1 MESESREGSY
11 ALRGPAMMTKMDGH
25 HWIYDAQMALV
36 TLVIALL
43 LFGCSKPSVDPP
55 IAAQEPEFEAPKSP
69 RLLPKVELKS
79 SLPQLKNE
87 DGTGRVDG
95 YMVRLKKHLD
105 STVGIAGTVIYKSST
120 KWQKKRRTLPH
131 LYVADE
137 NDPEADLKLLVVRL
151 DEKQMRKIKKGK
163 RYIFKG
169 KLVQRLDELGWEN
182 ERGMIALD
190 SFETL
195 K

>member
-1 MESESREGSY
+1 
-11 ALRGPAMMTKMDGH
+11 MTKMEGH
-25 HWIYDAQMALV
+25 HWIYDAQMILV
-36 TLVIALL
+36 TLAVAIL
-43 LFGCSKPSVDPP
+43 LFGCSEPSVDPP
-55 IAAQEPEFEAPKSP
+55 ISAQEPEFEAPKSP

-79 SLPQLKNE
+79 SLPKLTNE

-105 STVGIAGTVIYKSST
+105 SKVRIAGTVIYKSST
-120 KWQKKRRTLPH
+120 KWEKKRRTLPH
-131 LYVADE
+131 LYIADE
-137 NDPEADLKLLVVRL
+137 NDPEADLKLLIVRL

-163 RYIFKG
+163 RYIFEG
-169 KLVQRLDELGWEN
+169 KLVQRLHELGWEN

-190 SFETL
+190 AFEAL